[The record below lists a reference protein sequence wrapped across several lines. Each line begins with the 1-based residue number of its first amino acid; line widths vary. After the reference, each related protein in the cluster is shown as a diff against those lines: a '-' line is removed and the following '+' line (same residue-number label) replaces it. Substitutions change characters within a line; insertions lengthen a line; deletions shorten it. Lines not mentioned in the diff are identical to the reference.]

1 MATNSRT
8 AEVLLKWR
16 VDSASVNQVRAR
28 FNELDMEINDLRAN
42 LTGVG
47 TSAQRGV
54 ISLRDQFARGET
66 SVVDMQNE
74 VEQLR
79 RELLSLDDVK
89 VTPTVDVQNASG
101 GGIKDNT
108 ALNTVDRF
116 GRFGTQIS
124 GAFGQASG
132 LGNVVGLVG
141 DVADSF
147 STLGVAGGAAALAV
161 GGLSIVINELN
172 RISAEAAAAEKRRLE
187 GTIAAEQQTDLP
199 LAARADR
206 LKEIINLVAQGEAS
220 IAARQEEIAALEAQL
235 YNPNFAGTQAEALAL
250 GQAIRAQIE
259 QIRGTYDNAEGTIR
273 NTQEAITGLT
283 AEFRGLTESVAK
295 DTAAIATF
303 APALNA
309 LGSAFGPLIT
319 NVDRTTSSITD
330 LVTTIGGISDAVG
343 PVITSIADNFDKLRA
358 NARAAADELRTDKAG
373 SYLDSIT
380 QTVKAQE
387 ALTKA
392 QTAYADAVAA
402 SEFRIAE
409 IGRKLQDDLAQ
420 AETERQRDLA
430 DAAEKA
436 GEDRVRVTEETE
448 KERARI
454 QKRFDKSYNQAV
466 ADRDALAAKR
476 AEEQR
481 DDELGQLDDR
491 YKDQLKTVDKSL
503 AQQNK
508 VIESRYASQVATINA
523 AAQSAVR
530 TEQSAAQARLNA
542 LQQGVQA
549 AQTSLVNAM
558 QSEYLIRANYYNQ
571 AVSQAQVW
579 ANLMQLYT
587 AYGFSIPAGAGSSGG
602 GGGGGGVR
610 VLPTPLADGGPAYTG
625 RPYLVGERGPE
636 LVTFPR
642 NAYVTP
648 NGAAVNINVSGAQMD
663 TIRVTSRQ
671 QALATFSTVLD
682 RMGVA

>member
-1 MATNSRT
+1 MTTNSRT

-89 VTPTVDVQNASG
+89 VTPTVDVQSG
-101 GGIKDNT
+101 GTSIKGNQS
-108 ALNTVDRF
+108 LNTIDRF
-116 GRFGTQIS
+116 GRFGTQIT
-124 GAFGQASG
+124 GAFGQAGG

-147 STLGVAGGAAALAV
+147 GTLGVAGGAAALAM
-161 GGLSIVINELN
+161 GGLALVMGDLQK
-172 RISAEAAAAEKRRLE
+172 RAEAATKTE
-187 GTIAAEQQTDLP
+187 
-199 LAARADR
+199 AARLAGEIEAEALAGSSPQT
-206 LKEIINLVAQGEAS
+206 LKARAQELIAQITANEAS
-220 IAARQEEIAALEAQL
+220 IAERRQEIENLRQQNLSADITRASEFYGTIAGINEKITELQNE
-235 YNPNFAGTQAEALAL
+235 NTTAL
-250 GQAIRAQIE
+250 GGLVEVAGQI
-259 QIRGTYDNAEGTIR
+259 
-273 NTQEAITGLT
+273 T
-283 AEFRGLTESVAK
+283 AA
-295 DTAAIATF
+295 TAAIQTF
-303 APALNA
+303 APGLDALNDA
-309 LGSAFGPLIT
+309 LGPLIA

-343 PVITSIADNFDKLRA
+343 PVISSIADNFDKLRA

-380 QTVKAQE
+380 QTVQAQE

-392 QTAYADAVAA
+392 QNAYKDAVAT

-409 IGRKLQDDLAQ
+409 IGRKLQDDLSQ

-466 ADRDALAAKR
+466 ADRDALSAKR

-530 TEQSAAQARLNA
+530 TEQAAAQARLSA

-549 AQTSLVNAM
+549 AQVSLVNAM

-602 GGGGGGVR
+602 GGGGGGA
-610 VLPTPLADGGPAYTG
+610 LPTPLADGGPAFAG
-625 RPYLVGERGPE
+625 SPYLVGERGPE
-636 LVTFPR
+636 LFVPTQSGRIMPHGSAF
-642 NAYVTP
+642 T
-648 NGAAVNINVSGAQMD
+648 INVQGAQMD

>member
-47 TSAQRGV
+47 SSAQRGV

-89 VTPTVDVQNASG
+89 VTPTVDVQNGTGTS
-101 GGIKDNT
+101 IKGNQS
-108 ALNTVDRF
+108 LNTIDRF
-116 GRFGTQIS
+116 GRFGTQIT
-124 GAFGQASG
+124 GAFGQAGG

-147 STLGVAGGAAALAV
+147 GTLGVAGGAAALAM
-161 GGLSIVINELN
+161 GGLALVIGDLQK
-172 RISAEAAAAEKRRLE
+172 RAEAAKNAE
-187 GTIAAEQQTDLP
+187 
-199 LAARADR
+199 AAR
-206 LKEIINLVAQGEAS
+206 LTGEIAGEAQTGS
-220 IAARQEEIAALEAQL
+220 SPQALKARAQELIAQITANDAALIERRQEIADLEEQYRYADIVRAQEYYGRVAAINDAITNL
-235 YNPNFAGTQAEALAL
+235 QNQNTTAL
-250 GQAIRAQIE
+250 GEFTEVAGQ
-259 QIRGTYDNAEGTIR
+259 
-273 NTQEAITGLT
+273 LT
-283 AEFRGLTESVAK
+283 AV
-295 DTAAIATF
+295 TAAIQTF
-303 APALNA
+303 GPGLNA
-309 LGSAFGPLIT
+309 LNDALGPLIA

-330 LVTTIGGISDAVG
+330 LVTTMGGISDAVG
-343 PVITSIADNFDKLRA
+343 PVISSIADNFDKLRA

-380 QTVKAQE
+380 QTVQAQE
-387 ALTKA
+387 SLTKA
-392 QTAYADAVAA
+392 QNAYKDAVAA

-420 AETERQRDLA
+420 AETERQRDLV

-491 YKDQLKTVDKSL
+491 YKDQLKAVDKSL

-549 AQTSLVNAM
+549 AQVALVNAM

-587 AYGFSIPAGAGSSGG
+587 AYGFSIPSGAGSG

-625 RPYLVGERGPE
+625 RPYMVGENGPE
-636 LVTFPR
+636 LFVPAQSGR
-642 NAYVTP
+642 IMP
-648 NGAAVNINVSGAQMD
+648 NGSAFTINVQGAQMD

>member
-1 MATNSRT
+1 MPTNSRT

-89 VTPTVDVQNASG
+89 VTPTVDVQSG
-101 GGIKDNT
+101 GTSIKGNQS
-108 ALNTVDRF
+108 LNTIDRF
-116 GRFGTQIS
+116 GRFGTQIT
-124 GAFGQASG
+124 GAFGQAGG

-147 STLGVAGGAAALAV
+147 GTLGVAGGAAALAM
-161 GGLSIVINELN
+161 GGLALVIGDLQK
-172 RISAEAAAAEKRRLE
+172 RAEAAKNAE
-187 GTIAAEQQTDLP
+187 
-199 LAARADR
+199 AARLAG
-206 LKEIINLVAQGEAS
+206 EIAGEAQTGS
-220 IAARQEEIAALEAQL
+220 SPQALKARAQELIAQITANDAALIERRQEIADLEEQYRSADIVRAQEYYGRVAAINDAITNL
-235 YNPNFAGTQAEALAL
+235 QNQNTTAL
-250 GQAIRAQIE
+250 GEFTEVAGQ
-259 QIRGTYDNAEGTIR
+259 
-273 NTQEAITGLT
+273 LT
-283 AEFRGLTESVAK
+283 AV
-295 DTAAIATF
+295 TAAIQTF
-303 APALNA
+303 APGLNA
-309 LGSAFGPLIT
+309 LNDALGPLIA

-387 ALTKA
+387 ELTKA
-392 QTAYADAVAA
+392 QNAYKDAVAA

-409 IGRKLQDDLAQ
+409 IGRKLQDDLSQ

-491 YKDQLKTVDKSL
+491 YKDQLKAVDKSL

-530 TEQSAAQARLNA
+530 TEQAAAQARLNA

-549 AQTSLVNAM
+549 AQVAMINA
-558 QSEYLIRANYYNQ
+558 ANAELMIKANLYNQ
-571 AVSQAQVW
+571 TISQAQVW
-579 ANLMQLYT
+579 ANTLQFIIG
-587 AYGFSIPAGAGSSGG
+587 YGLSIPTGGSSGG
-602 GGGGGGVR
+602 GAGYTGVR
-610 VLPTPLADGGPAYTG
+610 PTPMASGGPAYAG
-625 RPYLVGERGPE
+625 RPYIVGDGGGPE
-636 LVTFPR
+636 LFVPSQSG
-642 NAYVTP
+642 YIVP
-648 NGAAVNINVSGAQMD
+648 NKGGFNINLNMSGATTE
-663 TIRVTSRQ
+663 TIKIVSRQ
-671 QALATFSTVLD
+671 QALATFGTVLD

>member
-89 VTPTVDVQNASG
+89 VTPTVDVQNGTGTS
-101 GGIKDNT
+101 IKGNQS
-108 ALNTVDRF
+108 LNTIDRF
-116 GRFGTQIS
+116 GRFGTQIT
-124 GAFGQASG
+124 GAFGQAGG

-147 STLGVAGGAAALAV
+147 GTLGVAGGAAALAM
-161 GGLSIVINELN
+161 GGLALVIGDLQK
-172 RISAEAAAAEKRRLE
+172 RAEAAKNAE
-187 GTIAAEQQTDLP
+187 
-199 LAARADR
+199 AARLAG
-206 LKEIINLVAQGEAS
+206 EIAGEAQAGS
-220 IAARQEEIAALEAQL
+220 SPQALKARAQELIAQITASENALAERRQEIVDLEEQYRYADITRAQEYYGRVAAINDAITNLQ
-235 YNPNFAGTQAEALAL
+235 NQNTTAL
-250 GQAIRAQIE
+250 GEFTEVAGQ
-259 QIRGTYDNAEGTIR
+259 
-273 NTQEAITGLT
+273 LT
-283 AEFRGLTESVAK
+283 AV
-295 DTAAIATF
+295 TAAIQTF
-303 APALNA
+303 APGLNA
-309 LGSAFGPLIT
+309 LNDALGPLIA

-380 QTVKAQE
+380 QTVQAQE

-392 QTAYADAVAA
+392 QNAYKDAVAA

-409 IGRKLQDDLAQ
+409 IGRKLQDDLSQ

-530 TEQSAAQARLNA
+530 TEQAAAQARLNA

-549 AQTSLVNAM
+549 AQTALVNAM

-587 AYGFSIPAGAGSSGG
+587 AYGFSIPAGAGSSS

-610 VLPTPLADGGPAYTG
+610 VLPTPLADGGPAFAG
-625 RPYLVGERGPE
+625 SPYLVGERGPE
-636 LVTFPR
+636 LFVPAQSGR
-642 NAYVTP
+642 IMP
-648 NGAAVNINVSGAQMD
+648 NGSAFTINVSGAQMD